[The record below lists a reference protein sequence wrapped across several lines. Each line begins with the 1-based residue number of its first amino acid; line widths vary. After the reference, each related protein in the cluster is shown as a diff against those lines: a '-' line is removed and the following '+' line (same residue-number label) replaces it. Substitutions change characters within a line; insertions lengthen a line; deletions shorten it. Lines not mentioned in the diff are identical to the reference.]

1 MWHFISVLLFGGLVL
16 GYPSLKIVLK
26 GENLWA
32 DQDAKT
38 REVMFAN
45 INAFGST
52 GMAFRVF

>member
-1 MWHFISVLLFGGLVL
+1 MFGGLVL